1 MIADSV
7 RTESYRKAIME
18 TVRHGDVV
26 LDLGAGLGVLSFFAC
41 KAGARK
47 VYAIEKEPRLAF
59 LAHQMCLV
67 NGCQDRVFLIKNLS
81 TKVNLPEKVDVI
93 ITEILGTFALD
104 EKILSFVIDAK
115 ERFLK
120 PGGNIIPAG
129 CELFLTAVESED
141 HYKDVAF
148 WDAEMYGID
157 FEPARQ
163 EAAKTPYATII
174 TRQEFLSPPVSL
186 KRVDFY
192 KVDEA
197 IVDETVSF
205 VINKPGILHGWGG
218 WFEVQLSE
226 DVKISTSPEL
236 PDTHWKNIFFPTVIP
251 MRVSP
256 GDIIK
261 LRIWAEIREMAMV
274 WKWQLV

>member
-7 RTESYRKAIME
+7 RTESYQKAIME
-18 TVRHGDVV
+18 MVRYGDVV

-59 LAHQMCLV
+59 LAHQMCVV
-67 NGCQDRVFLIKNLS
+67 NGFQDRVLPIKNLS

-93 ITEILGTFALD
+93 ITETLGTFALD

-120 PGGNIIPAG
+120 PGGAIIPAG
-129 CELFLTAVESED
+129 CELFLAAVESEE
-141 HYKDVAF
+141 HYKNVEF
-148 WDAEMYGID
+148 WDAEKYGID
-157 FEPARQ
+157 FEPARN

-174 TRQEFLSPPVSL
+174 KEEEALSPPVPL
-186 KRVDFY
+186 KHFNFY
-192 KVDEA
+192 QVDEA

-205 VINKPGILHGWGG
+205 VISRYGTLHGWGG

-226 DVKISTSPEL
+226 NVKISTSPAS
-236 PDTHWKNIFFPTVIP
+236 PDTHWQNIFFPTVIP

-256 GDIIK
+256 GDVVK
-261 LRIWAEIREMAMV
+261 LHIWAETREMAMV